1 MQKSQAKGASK
12 AKPVAKVAKRNLTT
26 KKTVRNVKK
35 VQTVQKRNMAID
47 RSKPH
52 VNIGTI
58 GHVDHGKT
66 TLTAAITKVL
76 AEAGLSA
83 FRDYS
88 SIDNAPEE
96 KARGITINSSHV
108 EYSTKKRHYGHV
120 DCPGHADYV
129 KNMITGASQME
140 GGILVVSA
148 ADGPMPQTRE
158 HILLANQIGIPALV
172 VFLNK
177 CDLMDDPELIE
188 LVEMEIK
195 DILAVYNF
203 PIDTIPFV
211 RGSALCAID
220 DSNTTLGRDAILTL
234 MDHVDNYIPT
244 PPRMIDGDFLM
255 PVENV
260 FSIAGRGTVVT
271 GRVDRGKIKI
281 GDELE
286 IIGYSKSTK
295 TTCTG
300 VEMFKQQLDSGN
312 AGDNVGLLLRSLKRD
327 EVFRGQVACKPG
339 SQTTA
344 TDFNAEVY
352 ILKEAEG
359 GRSTPFVNGYRPQ
372 FFFRTA
378 DVTGIIGLPKEK
390 EFVMPGDNATISVS
404 LYDELVLEKGLRFSV
419 REGGRTVG
427 RGDIAEVTGN
437 TKLITK
443 EKKK

>member
-1 MQKSQAKGASK
+1 
-12 AKPVAKVAKRNLTT
+12 
-26 KKTVRNVKK
+26 
-35 VQTVQKRNMAID
+35 
-47 RSKPH
+47 
-52 VNIGTI
+52 
-58 GHVDHGKT
+58 
-66 TLTAAITKVL
+66 
-76 AEAGLSA
+76 
-83 FRDYS
+83 
-88 SIDNAPEE
+88 
-96 KARGITINSSHV
+96 
-108 EYSTKKRHYGHV
+108 
-120 DCPGHADYV
+120 
-129 KNMITGASQME
+129 
-140 GGILVVSA
+140 
-148 ADGPMPQTRE
+148 
-158 HILLANQIGIPALV
+158 
-172 VFLNK
+172 
-177 CDLMDDPELIE
+177 MDDPELIE

-427 RGDIAEVTGN
+427 RGVIAEVTGN

>member
-1 MQKSQAKGASK
+1 
-12 AKPVAKVAKRNLTT
+12 
-26 KKTVRNVKK
+26 
-35 VQTVQKRNMAID
+35 
-47 RSKPH
+47 
-52 VNIGTI
+52 
-58 GHVDHGKT
+58 
-66 TLTAAITKVL
+66 
-76 AEAGLSA
+76 
-83 FRDYS
+83 
-88 SIDNAPEE
+88 
-96 KARGITINSSHV
+96 
-108 EYSTKKRHYGHV
+108 
-120 DCPGHADYV
+120 
-129 KNMITGASQME
+129 MITGASQME

-195 DILAVYNF
+195 DILSIYNF
-203 PIDTIPFV
+203 PIDTMPFV

-220 DSNTTLGRDAILTL
+220 DSNTKLGRDAILEL
-234 MDHVDNYIPT
+234 MEHVDNYIPT
-244 PPRMIDGDFLM
+244 PPRVIDGDFLM

-286 IIGYSKSTK
+286 IIGMSKSTK

-300 VEMFKQQLDSGN
+300 VEMFKQILDAGV

-339 SQTTA
+339 SQTCA
-344 TDFNAEVY
+344 TDFEAEVY
-352 ILKEAEG
+352 ILKDSEG

-378 DVTGIIGLPKEK
+378 DVTGIISLPKDK
-390 EFVMPGDNATISVS
+390 EFVMPGDNTTINVQ
-404 LYDELVLEKGLRFSV
+404 LYDELVLEKGLRFSI

-427 RGDIAEVTGN
+427 RGVIANVTGN
-437 TKLITK
+437 SKLPK
-443 EKKK
+443 GKGAK